1 MTSKPTHG
9 GARPG
14 SGRPS
19 SGRTGVTLS
28 LLNETIGKLET
39 LASTKLEQAKIIDSL
54 VERHLH
60 APPCSQSTE

>member
-1 MTSKPTHG
+1 MTKKPTHG
-9 GARPG
+9 GKRPG
-14 SGRPS
+14 SGRPP

-28 LLNETIGKLET
+28 LLNETIEKLET
-39 LASTKLEQAKIIDSL
+39 LASTKLGQAKIIDSL